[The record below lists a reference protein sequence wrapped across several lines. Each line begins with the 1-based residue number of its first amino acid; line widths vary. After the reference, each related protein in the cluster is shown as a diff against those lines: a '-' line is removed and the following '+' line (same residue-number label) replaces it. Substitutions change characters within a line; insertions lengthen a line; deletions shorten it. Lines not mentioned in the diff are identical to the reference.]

1 MMHTGQ
7 FTTFAGVL
15 NHYNNIPNIAANN
28 NLDGKLRADGVGNKL
43 RLTPTETAQLTAF
56 IQTLAGTNV
65 YVDKKWSN
73 PFLNQ

>member
-1 MMHTGQ
+1 MHTGQ
-7 FTTFAGVL
+7 FITVAGVL
-15 NHYNNIPNIAANN
+15 GHYNAIPNNPANN

-43 RLTPTETAQLTAF
+43 RLTPTETSQLIAF
-56 IQTLAGTNV
+56 IQTLGGTNV